1 MLGMCGKIPMIFNI
15 SWVCMATQRG
25 PLFQPHELAFRT
37 QYAELKERV
46 RSAGSLLPGT
56 AGTLVKRTATGRSYW
71 YRAYQSAGG
80 KQVEDLVCRGGDEEA
95 FDGAE
100 SDIEFSRWVA
110 TQVRTLRKLE
120 FQVADKGVGHV
131 LVELHNA
138 GLLQAGLC
146 LVGTLGYMALLNEL
160 GVRAVTS
167 RTQDIDLAAR
177 QQLHLAAPKS
187 FQEVLEKTRMG
198 FHPVPAL
205 APDGVSSSLKLPGAE
220 GLRVDLLTHGKET
233 GGLVAI
239 PALEWHAQTVAHY
252 DYLLEDAREAAL
264 LAGTHCVIVRV
275 PAPERF
281 MWHKF
286 FSGLVRTSF
295 AEKASKDVR
304 QGALL
309 AVVLANQDE
318 GAVLEAAAQLPG
330 SMRRLLRGQRKRF
343 LGALDEAAQVRE
355 LLERAV
361 EAT

>member
-1 MLGMCGKIPMIFNI
+1 
-15 SWVCMATQRG
+15 MATQRG
-25 PLFQPHELAFRT
+25 LLFQPHELAFRT
-37 QYAELKERV
+37 QYAELKERA
-46 RSAGSLLPGT
+46 RAAGSLLPGS
-56 AGTLVKRTATGRSYW
+56 AGTLVKRSATGRSYW
-71 YRAYQSAGG
+71 YRAYQGAAG
-80 KQVEDLVCRGGDEEA
+80 KQVEDLVCRDGDEETFNRTQA
-95 FDGAE
+95 
-100 SDIEFSRWVA
+100 DIEFSRWVA

-120 FQVADKGVGHV
+120 FQVADKAVGHV

-177 QQLHLAAPKS
+177 QQLHLAVPRS
-187 FQEVLEKTRMG
+187 FKEVMEKTRMG

-205 APDGVSSSLKLPGAE
+205 APGGASSSLKLPGAE
-220 GLRVDLLTHGKET
+220 CLRVDLLAHGEDT
-233 GGLVAI
+233 GGLI
-239 PALEWHAQTVAHY
+239 PLPALAWHAQTVSHY

-264 LAGTHCVIVRV
+264 LAGTHCIPVRV

-295 AEKASKDVR
+295 AEKSTKDIR

-309 AVVLANQDE
+309 AVVLASEDE
-318 GAVLEAAAQLPG
+318 DTVLEAAAKLPS
-330 SMRRLLRGQRKRF
+330 SMRRVLRGQRKKV
-343 LGALDEAAQVRE
+343 LSVLDDAAPVRE
-355 LLERAV
+355 LVERALV
-361 EAT
+361 AA